1 MVLILTGSTVGL
13 EIPFVRGYP
22 LSDNWADKSP
32 VVHVSTKDSLS
43 HMCLPRV
50 LKLKLTFRILNC

>member
-1 MVLILTGSTVGL
+1 MILISTRSTVGL
-13 EIPFVRGYP
+13 EIPFVRDNL

-43 HMCLPRV
+43 HMRV
-50 LKLKLTFRILNC
+50 SRFLKLKLTFRILNC